1 MLLEILLAL
10 ALISMVL
17 SGAYSFYLL
26 GLRSYHEGSKNI
38 DIQQNARISADKID
52 RELKWAR
59 NYNILAGEDR
69 IDFYFFDDA
78 RKYSFRVRSRDLE
91 FLIGNSVT
99 KVAYNIESVR
109 FSTRDPNLIKYTI
122 EAGEG
127 EKKYE
132 LSSSV
137 NLRNGGR

>member
-38 DIQQNARISADKID
+38 DIQQNARICADKID
-52 RELKWAR
+52 RELKWVR
-59 NYNILAGEDR
+59 DYNILAGGSQ
-69 IDFYFFDDA
+69 INFYFFDDP
-78 RKYSFRVRSRDLE
+78 RQYSFRVRSRDLE
-91 FLIGNSVT
+91 FVIGHTVT
-99 KVAYNIESVR
+99 KVACNIESVR
-109 FSTRDPNLIKYTI
+109 FSTRAPNLIKYTI

-127 EKKYE
+127 EKRYE

-137 NLRNGGR
+137 NLRNGGK